1 VVLSAVGGNSDL
13 VLRPDNEGNAASV
26 CGRAIALK
34 NISAEITATINRLI
48 WRSKCE
54 VTTNLTWKV
63 VGIGIGNVHPQIR

>member
-1 VVLSAVGGNSDL
+1 ML
-13 VLRPDNEGNAASV
+13 PSV

-54 VTTNLTWKV
+54 VTTNPNMEKL
-63 VGIGIGNVHPQIR
+63 VGIGIGNSASLKVVKFRDIDFAVSSQSC